1 MRGSGRAEEEELLA
15 EHETKAPEVGA
26 DAPPRRGEESETA
39 PSPAPEEVSAAGR
52 PREILVCLDRSVRG
66 ERSLEHAAAL
76 AQRFGSRLT
85 LLHVLEQP
93 LRPSGAPAFSP
104 PDPLEWEI
112 LRADSKSY
120 LERLRRR
127 LLEQGIE
134 ANARL
139 VEGHAPT
146 RIVREARETGADLVV
161 LASHGAHGPTCWALG
176 HTAQTVAARVSAS
189 LMLVPTY
196 HAAPEA
202 ETETALRRI
211 LVPLDGSRR
220 AECVLP
226 LVTELGRE
234 PRAQVR
240 LLHVVRPPEAFSLTY
255 LTSEERDL
263 AARLEQ
269 RCSVLA
275 ARYLERI
282 VERLEDAGVS
292 ARAFVERDRDV
303 RDAITAWARRGDL
316 DLVVMAAHG
325 ATGNRCEPR
334 GSIAQHL
341 LTRGTIPMLVV
352 QDVPPEEGRWDLEHA
367 SDEHARR
374 PTELYPRE
382 RP

>member
-1 MRGSGRAEEEELLA
+1 MAERETTSPRAGTEAPVRGGEPN
-15 EHETKAPEVGA
+15 ETRPLPGPEG
-26 DAPPRRGEESETA
+26 
-39 PSPAPEEVSAAGR
+39 VSAPGR
-52 PREILVCLDRSVRG
+52 PREILVCLDRSERG
-66 ERSLEHAAAL
+66 ERSLEHAAGL
-76 AQRFGSRLT
+76 ARRFGARLT
-85 LLHVLEQP
+85 LLHVLEHP
-93 LRPSGAPAFSP
+93 GAPAATGAAP
-104 PDPLEWEI
+104 ADPLEWEI
-112 LRADSKSY
+112 LRADSRSY

-127 LLEQGIE
+127 LAEEGLE
-134 ANARL
+134 ADARL

-146 RIVREARETGADLVV
+146 RIVREARDSRADLVV
-161 LASHGAHGPTCWALG
+161 LSSHGAHGATCWALG

-189 LMLVPTY
+189 LMVVPTL
-196 HAAPEA
+196 HGAASTRPS
-202 ETETALRRI
+202 TTPRRI

-226 LVTELGRE
+226 LVMELGRE

-240 LLHVVRPPEAFSLTY
+240 LLHVVRPPEALSLPY

-269 RCSVLA
+269 RCAVLA
-275 ARYLERI
+275 ARYLDGV
-282 VERLEDAGVS
+282 VERLENAGVS

-303 RDAITAWARRGDL
+303 RDAVSAWARRGDL

-325 ATGNRCEPR
+325 VTGNRCEPR

-341 LTRGTIPMLVV
+341 LMRGTIPMLVV
-352 QDVPPEEGRWDLEHA
+352 QDVPPEEGRWDLEPTV
-367 SDEHARR
+367 DDHARR